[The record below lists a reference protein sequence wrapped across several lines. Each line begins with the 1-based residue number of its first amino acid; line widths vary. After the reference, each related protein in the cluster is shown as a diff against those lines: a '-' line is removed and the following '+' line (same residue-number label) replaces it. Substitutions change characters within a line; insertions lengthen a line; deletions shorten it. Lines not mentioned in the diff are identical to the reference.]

1 MDENT
6 IEEIFTL
13 NTDIKSKSSD
23 AIDNIIGEMKNN
35 SKTSC
40 FWYQFNYCIET
51 LRKNCRSQHKRC
63 RICLFYDQ
71 CEDYQARKFT
81 DKK

>member
-35 SKTSC
+35 SKTVVSG
-40 FWYQFNYCIET
+40 QFI
-51 LRKNCRSQHKRC
+51 
-63 RICLFYDQ
+63 
-71 CEDYQARKFT
+71 
-81 DKK
+81 